1 MSSLTRKTVYACSF
15 CPSKFITRALLM
27 EHTHEDHKEQIFGPK
42 KPIVIKSLGKTPT
55 PLPIRMEA
63 AQLNKRECLICHKIL
78 ASHQSLKI
86 HIDSS
91 HLLPKT
97 QCIYCEVV
105 SNSKTNLR
113 NHMLMK
119 HNISEF
125 KCGKCNMSFMH
136 LNDFIKQVHSQ
147 H

>member
-1 MSSLTRKTVYACSF
+1 
-15 CPSKFITRALLM
+15 M

>member
-1 MSSLTRKTVYACSF
+1 MYGRMLMSITMSVLNYRKKVYACSF
-15 CPSKFITRALLM
+15 CPSKFITRDLLM
-27 EHTHEDHKEQIFGPK
+27 QHTHEDHKEQILGPK

-55 PLPIRMEA
+55 PSPIRVEA

-97 QCIYCEVV
+97 QCILVELVP
-105 SNSKTNLR
+105 S
-113 NHMLMK
+113 H
-119 HNISEF
+119 EW
-125 KCGKCNMSFMH
+125 H
-136 LNDFIKQVHSQ
+136 LNFSPKLHQ
-147 H
+147 